1 MSKTQELV
9 GVSRVTRVLTSA
21 KNRNSWA
28 NRSIRILGNVVE
40 LDEWLDRR
48 MKCGQRVTAVSSILG
63 VPCYLLNNIFF
74 RGHNLPLNVGAAV
87 SAVGVS
93 VGFGILYFKNISLAI
108 TRRLLKEVNVV
119 IILVLG
125 ICIFIIDCVAPYDSF
140 APING
145 FIYFIMVSLFLFL
158 DAVKKKSRPFVL
170 AVGILFVVTTLWN
183 IYTLTFTGSSVG
195 IILFQ
200 YGDDYVLRKRPFK
213 RSCFLQI
220 LLFSLNGVWTMFI
233 DKKMDTMMFATGH
246 VYRETGTASKYVE
259 DRQYSTQW
267 RSESG

>member
-1 MSKTQELV
+1 MKQDCCIVMISQR
-9 GVSRVTRVLTSA
+9 SRDVCSFVWSA
-21 KNRNSWA
+21 KGTRYARLSWGNKNRA
-28 NRSIRILGNVVE
+28 RS
-40 LDEWLDRR
+40 
-48 MKCGQRVTAVSSILG
+48 
-63 VPCYLLNNIFF
+63 
-74 RGHNLPLNVGAAV
+74 
-87 SAVGVS
+87 
-93 VGFGILYFKNISLAI
+93 
-108 TRRLLKEVNVV
+108 
-119 IILVLG
+119 
-125 ICIFIIDCVAPYDSF
+125 PYNSF

-158 DAVKKKSRPFVL
+158 DVVKKKSRPFVL